1 MKKINLIYG
10 SGDVLDSHININ
22 PFEENPNDT
31 NIIRGDV
38 SNLDQYADDAE
49 LDELSAV
56 DVIDYFPLNS
66 CEDSL
71 SNWFKKIRIGGKII
85 IGGVDLF
92 EVCKSFSQYRIDI
105 TEANRLIHGEQQK
118 PYMFRKANFTALG
131 ISEYISEKFGFK
143 IIKKR
148 INNYH
153 MIIESERQS

>member
-1 MKKINLIYG
+1 M
-10 SGDVLDSHININ
+10 
-22 PFEENPNDT
+22 
-31 NIIRGDV
+31 
-38 SNLDQYADDAE
+38 
-49 LDELSAV
+49 
-56 DVIDYFPLNS
+56 
-66 CEDSL
+66 